1 MVYYDSKITNLLK
14 NYKSKMTPQDAQH
27 KIQQLSTELEQHNYN
42 YYVLDNPTI
51 SDYDFD
57 KLLEELIALEKQ
69 FPEFLSENSPSQ
81 RVGGQITKNFQS
93 VKHQYAMLSLSNSY
107 NQEDLLDFDRRV
119 KEGLGLNSGLRDF
132 ENLSHLQ
139 SPNLF
144 DEGVDYV
151 CELKF
156 DGLSISL
163 IYEDGQLKQA
173 ITRGDGVQGDDVT
186 TNAKTI
192 KSIPLKLKGNY
203 PKRFEIRGE
212 IFMPRPVFDA
222 INKEREEIG
231 DALMANPR
239 NAASGSMKMQDSA
252 QVAKR
257 KLDCFLYY
265 VLGEDLPH
273 QSHFDNMQAAKSWGF
288 KISEDAKLCS
298 GINEVIDFINYWDK
312 KRFDLPFDIDGIVVK
327 VNNYNQQQNLGFT
340 AKSPRWAI
348 AYKFKAEQVSTELLS
363 ISYQVGRTGAIT
375 PVANLQPVALG
386 GTTVKRASLHNADI
400 IGKLDVR
407 VGDFVFVEKGGEII
421 PKIIGVDLTKR
432 KPNTEPTHYITHCPE
447 CNTELK
453 RDEGEANH
461 FCPNENECPP
471 QVIGKMDHFVSRK
484 AMNID
489 SLGGETLVQ
498 LYQAGLAKNIADLYD
513 LKKEQILPLE
523 RMAEKSANNL
533 IEGLEASKQVPFERL
548 LYAIGIRHVGETTAK
563 KIAKKVK
570 SLDVLIHSTKEE
582 LLAIDE
588 VGEIIAISIA
598 DFFANPKNKD
608 LILRL
613 KQAGLQFELSEE
625 QQQGGSDKLKDL
637 TFVISGVFA
646 KHSRE
651 QYKDMIELHGGKNSG
666 SISKKTSFVL
676 AGDNM
681 GPEKL
686 KKAESLGIKLINEDE
701 FLEMLGK

>member
-1 MVYYDSKITNLLK
+1 MSPTEGK
-14 NYKSKMTPQDAQH
+14 H
-27 KIQQLSTELEQHNYN
+27 KIQELSKEIEIHNYN
-42 YYVLDNPTI
+42 YYVLDSPTI
-51 SDYDFD
+51 SDYEFD
-57 KLLEELIALEKQ
+57 KLLEELINSETT
-69 FPEFLSENSPSQ
+69 FPEFLFPNSPSQ
-81 RVGGQITKNFQS
+81 RVGGQVTKEFKS

-107 NQEDLLDFDRRV
+107 SIDDMNDFDKRV
-119 KEGLGLNSGLRDF
+119 ADGLGITST
-132 ENLSHLQ
+132 S
-139 SPNLF
+139 LF
-144 DEGVDYV
+144 KEEIEYV

-163 IYEDGQLKQA
+163 IYEDGQLTQA

-192 KSIPLKLKGNY
+192 KSIPLKLKGDY
-203 PKRFEIRGE
+203 PKKFEIRGE
-212 IFMPRPVFDA
+212 VFMPRPVFDA
-222 INKEREEIG
+222 INKEREEVG

-252 QVAKR
+252 EVAKR

-265 VLGEDLPH
+265 VLGDNLPYKT
-273 QSHFDNMQAAKSWGF
+273 HFESMQAAKSWGF
-288 KISEDAKLCS
+288 KISAAAKLCS
-298 GINEVIDFINYWDK
+298 GIDEVQNFINHWDK
-312 KRFDLPFDIDGIVVK
+312 ERFNLPYDIDGIVIK
-327 VNNYNQQQNLGFT
+327 VNDYKQQKNLGFT

-348 AYKFKAEQVSTELLS
+348 AYKFKAEQVSTGLLG
-363 ISYQVGRTGAIT
+363 IVYQVGRTGAIT
-375 PVANLQPVALG
+375 PVANLQPVQLG

-400 IGKLDVR
+400 IEKLDVR

-432 KPNTEPTHYITHCPE
+432 KPNTHPTKYITHCPE
-447 CNTELK
+447 CNTALK
-453 RDEGEANH
+453 RDEDQANH

-471 QVIGKMDHFVSRK
+471 QVIGKMEHFVSRK

-498 LYQAGLAKNIADLYD
+498 LFNAGLAKNIADLYD
-513 LKKEQILPLE
+513 LKKEDVLNLD

-533 IEGLEASKQVPFERL
+533 IEGIATSKQVPFERV
-548 LYAIGIRHVGETTAK
+548 LYGIGIRHVGETTAK

-570 SLDVLIHSTKEE
+570 SLDVLINATKEE
-582 LLAIDE
+582 LLEIDE

-598 DFFANPKNKD
+598 DYFKNEKNKEI
-608 LILRL
+608 ILRL
-613 KQAGLQFELSEE
+613 KRADLQFELSEE

-637 TFVISGVFA
+637 TIVISGVFE

-651 QYKDMIELHGGKNSG
+651 EYKDLIELHGGKNSS
-666 SISKKTSFVL
+666 SISKKTSFIL
-676 AGDNM
+676 AGENM

-686 KKAESLGIKLINEDE
+686 KKAQSSGVKLINENE
-701 FLEMLGK
+701 FLEMIN

>member
-1 MVYYDSKITNLLK
+1 
-14 NYKSKMTPQDAQH
+14 MTPTEAQY
-27 KIQQLSTELEQHNYN
+27 KIQVLSKLLEQHNYN

-57 KLLEELIALEKQ
+57 QLLEELMALEKQ
-69 FPEFLSENSPSQ
+69 FPEFLSPNSPSQ
-81 RVGGQITKNFQS
+81 RVGGQITKEFKS

-119 KEGLGLNSGLRDF
+119 REGLGITAIGG
-132 ENLSHLQ
+132 
-139 SPNLF
+139 LF
-144 DEGVDYV
+144 DEGIDYV

-163 IYEDGQLKQA
+163 IYENGKLTQA

-192 KSIPLKLKGNY
+192 KSIPLQLKGNY
-203 PKRFEIRGE
+203 PEKFEIRGE
-212 IFMPRPVFDA
+212 VFMPRPVFDA

-252 QVAKR
+252 QTAKR

-265 VLGEDLPH
+265 VLGENLPH
-273 QSHFDNMQAAKSWGF
+273 QSHFDNMHAAKSWGF

-298 GINEVIDFINYWDK
+298 GINEVINFINYWDK
-312 KRFDLPFDIDGIVVK
+312 KRFDLPYDIDGIVIK
-327 VNNYNQQQNLGFT
+327 VNSYNQQQNLGFT

-363 ISYQVGRTGAIT
+363 IAYQVGRTGAIT
-375 PVANLQPVALG
+375 PVANLQPVQLG

-400 IGKLDVR
+400 IEKLDVR
-407 VGDFVFVEKGGEII
+407 LGDMVFVEKGGEII
-421 PKIIGVDLTKR
+421 PKIIGVDFSKR
-432 KPNTEPTHYITHCPE
+432 KADSQPTHYIKQCPE
-447 CNTELK
+447 CNTELQ
-453 RDEGEANH
+453 RNEGEANH

-471 QVIGKMDHFVSRK
+471 QVIGKMEHFVSRK

-489 SLGGETLVQ
+489 SLGGETIVQ
-498 LYQAGLAKNIADLYD
+498 LFKAGLVKNIADLYD
-513 LKKEQILPLE
+513 LKKEQLLPLE
-523 RMAEKSANNL
+523 RLAEKSANNL
-533 IEGLEASKQVPFERL
+533 IEGLEASKQVPFERV

-570 SLDVLIHSTKEE
+570 TLDILIHSSKEE

-588 VGEIIAISIA
+588 VGEIIAISLH
-598 DFFANPKNKD
+598 DFFSNEKNKA
-608 LILRL
+608 IIEKL
-613 KQAGLQFELSEE
+613 KAAGLQFELSEE

-646 KHSRE
+646 KHSRD
-651 QYKDMIELHGGKNSG
+651 QYKEMIELHGGKNSG

-676 AGDNM
+676 TGDNM

-686 KKAESLGIKLINEDE
+686 KKAESLGVKMINEDE
-701 FLEMLGK
+701 FLEMLG

>member
-1 MVYYDSKITNLLK
+1 
-14 NYKSKMTPQDAQH
+14 MTPTEAQH
-27 KIQQLSTELEQHNYN
+27 KIQVLSKLLEQHNYN

-57 KLLEELIALEKQ
+57 QLLEELMALEKQ
-69 FPEFLSENSPSQ
+69 FPEFLSPNSPSQ
-81 RVGGQITKNFQS
+81 RVGGQITKEFKS

-119 KEGLGLNSGLRDF
+119 REGLGITAIGG
-132 ENLSHLQ
+132 
-139 SPNLF
+139 LF
-144 DEGVDYV
+144 DEGIDYV

-163 IYEDGQLKQA
+163 IYENGKLTQA

-192 KSIPLKLKGNY
+192 KSIPLQLKGNY
-203 PKRFEIRGE
+203 PEKFEIRGE
-212 IFMPRPVFDA
+212 VFMPRPVFDA

-252 QVAKR
+252 QTAKR

-265 VLGEDLPH
+265 VLGENLPH
-273 QSHFDNMQAAKSWGF
+273 QSHFDNMHAAKSWGF

-298 GINEVIDFINYWDK
+298 GINEVINFINYWDK
-312 KRFDLPFDIDGIVVK
+312 KRFDLPYDIDGIVIK
-327 VNNYNQQQNLGFT
+327 VNSYNQQQNLGFT

-363 ISYQVGRTGAIT
+363 IAYQVGRTGAIT
-375 PVANLQPVALG
+375 PVANLQPVQLG

-400 IGKLDVR
+400 IEKLDVR
-407 VGDFVFVEKGGEII
+407 LGDMVFVEKGGEII
-421 PKIIGVDLTKR
+421 PKIIGVDFSKR
-432 KPNTEPTHYITHCPE
+432 KADSQPTHYIKQCPE
-447 CNTELK
+447 CNTELQ
-453 RDEGEANH
+453 RNEGEANH

-471 QVIGKMDHFVSRK
+471 QVIGKMEHFVSRK

-489 SLGGETLVQ
+489 SLGGETIVQ
-498 LYQAGLAKNIADLYD
+498 LFKAGLVKNIADLYD
-513 LKKEQILPLE
+513 LKKEQLLPLE
-523 RMAEKSANNL
+523 RLAEKSANNL
-533 IEGLEASKQVPFERL
+533 IEGLDASKQVPFERV

-570 SLDVLIHSTKEE
+570 TLDILIHSSKEE

-588 VGEIIAISIA
+588 VGEIIAISLH
-598 DFFANPKNKD
+598 DFFSNEKNKA
-608 LILRL
+608 IIEKL
-613 KQAGLQFELSEE
+613 KAAGLQFELSEE

-646 KHSRE
+646 KHSRD
-651 QYKDMIELHGGKNSG
+651 QYKEMIELHGGKNSG

-686 KKAESLGIKLINEDE
+686 KKAESLGVKMINEDE
-701 FLEMLGK
+701 FLEMLG